1 MMSGFDMVILCFSF
15 ITTLGSS
22 CFAMCE
28 ATYPSI
34 LAFSFLN
41 EIMREFL
48 TKYELTKVNVVRR
61 PYSFIEFG
69 KTCNSLP
76 VELLFKYIN
85 EDIHLLCTLT
95 RNAL

>member
-1 MMSGFDMVILCFSF
+1 MVLCFSF
-15 ITTLGSS
+15 ITTLGLS

-41 EIMREFL
+41 EIMKEFL

-69 KTCNSLP
+69 KTSNSLP
-76 VELLFKYIN
+76 VEL
-85 EDIHLLCTLT
+85 
-95 RNAL
+95 

>member
-1 MMSGFDMVILCFSF
+1 
-15 ITTLGSS
+15 
-22 CFAMCE
+22 MCE

-41 EIMREFL
+41 EIMKEFL

-76 VELLFKYIN
+76 VEL
-85 EDIHLLCTLT
+85 
-95 RNAL
+95 